1 MVDSI
6 RHTPRSIPLKNTTER
21 VQESNN
27 VETHTDEKSGEAY
40 IVTRDRRGKKDRR
53 QTRRDQRVV
62 YDMRSGKGR
71 RKDDPGQPNI
81 EIKV

>member
-6 RHTPRSIPLKNTTER
+6 RPTQPSLPLKNATDR

-40 IVTRDRRGKKDRR
+40 YVTRDRRGKKDRR
-53 QTRRDQRVV
+53 QGRGGQRSV

-71 RKDDPGQPNI
+71 RKDDPGQPAI

>member
-6 RHTPRSIPLKNTTER
+6 RHTQPSIPLKNATER

-40 IVTRDRRGKKDRR
+40 IVTRDRRGKRDRR
-53 QTRRDQRVV
+53 QSRQDQRAL
-62 YDMRSGKGR
+62 YDMRCGKGR
-71 RKDDPGQPNI
+71 RKDDRGQPSI
-81 EIKV
+81 EIKL